1 MQGLEGHGKEHE
13 ITMRAEG
20 ALKGF
25 KQRDKMQRGLQEI
38 D

>member
-1 MQGLEGHGKEHE
+1 MQGLEGHGKKHE
-13 ITMRAEG
+13 MTMRAER

-25 KQRDKMQRGLQEI
+25 KQRDKMQRGLQEM